1 MLLVAI
7 VVVMVVGTGA
17 VVCDLADWSGKRTQ
31 SEHSL
36 RELPSPLPSR
46 CFPYDAEWEASRK
59 GRGRGL
65 LIERLIEK

>member
-1 MLLVAI
+1 MLVVAI

-31 SEHSL
+31 REHSL
-36 RELPSPLPSR
+36 RELPSPLLSQ
-46 CFPYDAEWEASRK
+46 CFPYGAEWEASRK
-59 GRGRGL
+59 GTGRGL